1 MLDSWLH
8 DVRYAIRLLRRNP
21 VFTLTAVVSL
31 AIGIGANT
39 TIFTIANALL
49 FKSPPGV
56 ADASRL
62 VDVGRSQDG
71 QGFDNSSYPNYLD
84 IRARNTVFDGL
95 YAQRLGSEPMS
106 LGGRDGAERIYGSL
120 VSSNYF
126 NVLGTRAAVGRFFS
140 PDDGE
145 EPGAAP
151 LVVLSYAFWQ
161 RRFAGDPS
169 VAVER
174 SH

>member
-1 MLDSWLH
+1 
-8 DVRYAIRLLRRNP
+8 
-21 VFTLTAVVSL
+21 
-31 AIGIGANT
+31 
-39 TIFTIANALL
+39 
-49 FKSPPGV
+49 
-56 ADASRL
+56 
-62 VDVGRSQDG
+62 
-71 QGFDNSSYPNYLD
+71 
-84 IRARNTVFDGL
+84 
-95 YAQRLGSEPMS
+95 MS

-169 VAVER
+169 VAGRAITIER
-174 SH
+174 PTIYCGRRGGRRIPRHDRAVDGSVGTAHHD